1 MLNSGISKRAIADN
15 IGVYHSTIYRE
26 IDRGNVNGQYDPD
39 YAEEQYQ
46 AKLDEKGQ
54 AAILD
59 EKPEFRNSL
68 YGLKTLDHIPIYG
81 IIKANVGKM
90 YFNTYIYL
98 KEGEEKCY
106 YHIRN
111 VWKNMERIIK

>member
-1 MLNSGISKRAIADN
+1 MISKGMQVKNKKIP
-15 IGVYHSTIYRE
+15 TF
-26 IDRGNVNGQYDPD
+26 P
-39 YAEEQYQ
+39 
-46 AKLDEKGQ
+46 
-54 AAILD
+54 
-59 EKPEFRNSL
+59 
-68 YGLKTLDHIPIYG
+68 LKTLDHIPIYG